1 VFASPDGVL
10 WAAPFDLSRRSV
22 TAAPVQ
28 IARGVSLTGT
38 ALAQLARR
46 AQWHRG
52 LHSGGAALDLPG
64 HGHSDIPAAE
74 YTADFFI
81 ETIAGFLQQLEI
93 EKAVLVGESIGATA
107 ALGLDGR
114 RRSPASSSRSTRCP
128 RSAER

>member
-1 VFASPDGVL
+1 M
-10 WAAPFDLSRRSV
+10 APWPSFRRSRARWCSR
-22 TAAPVQ
+22 TEPAP
-28 IARGVSLTGT
+28 AGATSRS
-38 ALAQLARR
+38 
-46 AQWHRG
+46 G
-52 LHSGGAALDLPG
+52 LVYALDLPG